1 MDTATLLPIVHNPK
15 NKFTVARLHYSA
27 DAVKNTKEWIEE
39 ARRGMPERG
48 WLREYEIDYS
58 VYEGKTF
65 FPEFK
70 DFNIKAEEYQT
81 HETIYRGWDYGF
93 HRPCVVITK
102 LNQFDQ
108 WCWIDMIL
116 GKDEGIMAFGKR
128 VRQYC
133 LTRFPGAYYVDAG
146 DPAGEQ
152 QSDKSEKTSVQV
164 LESIGIFVR
173 SRKQPILQGA
183 EIIRQK
189 LPMRVDGR
197 PGLIVHPKL
206 TTVVDGFKGGLHY
219 PEAKE
224 GRPQQEFY
232 EKDGFYDHIFDAGR
246 YIAVDMFTVI
256 GEQQQPNQMTMD
268 NEDDKHRYRMG
279 RPADQQQQND
289 LSDLANDLVSDST
302 DLGEYW

>member
-1 MDTATLLPIVHNPK
+1 
-15 NKFTVARLHYSA
+15 
-27 DAVKNTKEWIEE
+27 
-39 ARRGMPERG
+39 
-48 WLREYEIDYS
+48 
-58 VYEGKTF
+58 
-65 FPEFK
+65 
-70 DFNIKAEEYQT
+70 
-81 HETIYRGWDYGF
+81 
-93 HRPCVVITK
+93 
-102 LNQFDQ
+102 
-108 WCWIDMIL
+108 
-116 GKDEGIMAFGKR
+116 
-128 VRQYC
+128 
-133 LTRFPGAYYVDAG
+133 
-146 DPAGEQ
+146 
-152 QSDKSEKTSVQV
+152 
-164 LESIGIFVR
+164 
-173 SRKQPILQGA
+173 LQGA